1 MEEEEMKDFSKFQP
15 IQFIQKLEQIA
26 VEKDHIQR
34 ILQLLGI
41 AICHDESQG
50 ITYNH
55 SHF

>member
-1 MEEEEMKDFSKFQP
+1 MEEVERNFSKFQP

-41 AICHDESQG
+41 AICHDES
-50 ITYNH
+50 
-55 SHF
+55 